1 MKNYK
6 EMADSVFQRSNE
18 IIMKKRK
25 KRKQLVG
32 ITSAISCCCLVAL
45 LGISAMHWE
54 IFNQTPSTIT
64 VPGKEGESNVGAS
77 EGHKAYPYEDKIQVL
92 PDDMLVSKFENG
104 FFAYNQEKGVTNDTA
119 SIYKLLYGIS
129 KLHRDC
135 HPIFGDD
142 GSVSF
147 SRKSYAPDTDENR
160 YSEMQNYLGK
170 ENESLFFTLS
180 KLPQNSSN
188 SIQCLLLQ
196 NGKDR
201 NTTAVGAEV
210 AVYENCVLNVIVSH
224 DFNSINDDNIRARI
238 DNMRKLLNT
247 DTASQIDDT
256 HLAISYVYQT
266 RHSKELNADEE
277 SYIYYAFIQQN
288 GYEYLI
294 QFTTNYT
301 VPGSNESAYGV
312 KGRSQAECKATF
324 EDIIINHIL
333 SAEK

>member
-18 IIMKKRK
+18 IIMEKRK
-25 KRKQLVG
+25 KRKQFIG
-32 ITSAISCCCLVAL
+32 ITSAVSCCCLVAL
-45 LGISAMHWE
+45 LGIGVMHWG
-54 IFNQTPSTIT
+54 IFNQTPPIIT
-64 VPGKEGESNVGAS
+64 DPGKEGESNVGAS

-104 FFAYNQEKGVTNDTA
+104 FFAYNQEKDVTTDTA
-119 SIYKLLYGIS
+119 SIYKVLYDNS

-135 HPIFGDD
+135 HPIFGNN

-147 SRKSYAPDTDENR
+147 SRKSYAPDTDESR
-160 YSEMQNYLGK
+160 YSEMQNYLGQK
-170 ENESLFFTLS
+170 NESLFFALS

-188 SIQCLLLQ
+188 SVKCLLLQ

-201 NTTAVGAEV
+201 NTTAVSAEV
-210 AVYENCVLNVIVSH
+210 AVYENCILDVMVSR
-224 DFNSINDDNIRARI
+224 DFNTLKDDKIRSRI

-247 DTASQIDDT
+247 DTASQIDDA

-266 RHSKELNADEE
+266 RHSEELNEDEE

-301 VPGSNESAYGV
+301 VPGSKESAYGV
-312 KGRSQAECKATF
+312 KGRSQAECKAAF
-324 EDIIINHIL
+324 EDIVINHIL
-333 SAEK
+333 AAEK